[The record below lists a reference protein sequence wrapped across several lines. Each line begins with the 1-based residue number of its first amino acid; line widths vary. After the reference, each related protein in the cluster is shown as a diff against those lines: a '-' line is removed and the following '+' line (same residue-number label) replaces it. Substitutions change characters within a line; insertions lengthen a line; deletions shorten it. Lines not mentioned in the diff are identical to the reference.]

1 MQDTID
7 KMIAYAREHKPEAIE
22 PLFTISDILYG
33 LDVSKERKEA
43 AKRWIA
49 DVEQS
54 ENILMLR
61 EAAKL

>member
-7 KMIAYAREHKPEAIE
+7 KMIAYARENKPEAIE
-22 PLFTISDILYG
+22 PLFTLSDILYG
-33 LDVSKERKEA
+33 LKVSEERKEE
-43 AKRWIA
+43 AKKWIA

-61 EAAKL
+61 DTTKL

>member
-7 KMIAYAREHKPEAIE
+7 KMIAYARAHKPEAIE
-22 PLFTISDILYG
+22 HLFTISDILYG
-33 LDVSKERKEA
+33 LKVSEERRKEA
-43 AKRWIA
+43 EKWIA
-49 DVEQS
+49 EVEQS